1 MAYTMNIRGRRIYLA
16 LMASSEAGDYIVYE
30 WNDGVF
36 IPSDDDNYP
45 DLDYDD
51 EDDDDESADDI
62 YDFEF
67 SDDEAEDEGE
77 KLFEED
83 DDTLEEDEDD
93 DDEDEDE
100 VETAVREDIEAIL
113 SDGFIPQGG
122 VSAVITP
129 EYTTCYT
136 QAFYRKK

>member
-36 IPSDDDNYP
+36 IPSDDDNFP
-45 DLDYDD
+45 DPDWDD
-51 EDDDDESADDI
+51 EDD
-62 YDFEF
+62 
-67 SDDEAEDEGE
+67 EDN
-77 KLFEED
+77 EED
-83 DDTLEEDEDD
+83 DLYDLQFSGLDDEEDEEEEEDDLSD
-93 DDEDEDE
+93 DDEDE
-100 VETAVREDIEAIL
+100 VESAVREDIEAIL
-113 SDGFIPQGG
+113 SEGFVPQGG

>member
-16 LMASSEAGDYIVYE
+16 QMALSEAGDYIVYE

-36 IPSDDDNYP
+36 IPSDDDNFP
-45 DLDYDD
+45 DPDWDD
-51 EDDDDESADDI
+51 EDDEDNGDDDLYDLPFSAMDDDNDDE
-62 YDFEF
+62 
-67 SDDEAEDEGE
+67 DE
-77 KLFEED
+77 EED
-83 DDTLEEDEDD
+83 LLE
-93 DDEDEDE
+93 EDEDE
-100 VETAVREDIEAIL
+100 VESAVRDDIEAIL
-113 SDGFIPQGG
+113 SEGFVPQGG

>member
-45 DLDYDD
+45 DLEYDD
-51 EDDDDESADDI
+51 EDDEDDE
-62 YDFEF
+62 EN
-67 SDDEAEDEGE
+67 
-77 KLFEED
+77 ED
-83 DDTLEEDEDD
+83 DDLYELQFSGLVDDND
-93 DDEDEDE
+93 DDEDEEEGLLDDDEDE
-100 VETAVREDIEAIL
+100 VESAVREDIEAIL
-113 SDGFIPQGG
+113 SEGFVPQGG